1 MKERV
6 GDNIRSGM
14 FWTFME
20 RIGTK
25 IVQFALQLLLARILV
40 PEDYGLCALLLA
52 FINIATVLVNSGL
65 NTALIQKK
73 NADSLDFSSV
83 LYLSLGISI
92 AIYVLLFFISPLIA
106 EFFNDTRLCE
116 LMRVLSITL
125 VIGAFNSVQ
134 LTVLYRKMQFRKL
147 FIANLSGMIVSA
159 VISIGLAL
167 MGYGVW
173 SIVIQY
179 LVNRIVIT
187 ITLFFLVRWIPMLE
201 FSWIRIKSLF
211 NFGWKCMA
219 STFLST
225 IVTDIYTAV
234 VGKFYTKAQ
243 LGTYDTGN
251 KIPSTVSETF
261 TSSLGSV
268 LFPAF
273 SKIQDDIPK
282 LRGLVVKSNKVSS
295 FLIAPIMLALLATAH
310 PLVTI
315 LLTEKWIGAVPFL
328 QMACVLYAFYPLHVA
343 NIQAINAIGK
353 SGTALNCEIQKKIV
367 DLGFLALMVHFSI
380 YWVALGRVLT
390 SIISLWINMR
400 PNVKFLQYKVQSQIR
415 DVMPTFMIAILMCAA
430 MCSVNLMQFV
440 NTYVELIVKLVIGG
454 IVYFGLSYIF
464 NRKTIVYEFKIV
476 MKKNN

>member
-6 GDNIRSGM
+6 EDNIRSGM

-40 PEDYGLCALLLA
+40 PEDYCLCALLLA

-167 MGYGVW
+167 MG
-173 SIVIQY
+173 
-179 LVNRIVIT
+179 
-187 ITLFFLVRWIPMLE
+187 
-201 FSWIRIKSLF
+201 
-211 NFGWKCMA
+211 
-219 STFLST
+219 
-225 IVTDIYTAV
+225 
-234 VGKFYTKAQ
+234 
-243 LGTYDTGN
+243 
-251 KIPSTVSETF
+251 
-261 TSSLGSV
+261 
-268 LFPAF
+268 
-273 SKIQDDIPK
+273 
-282 LRGLVVKSNKVSS
+282 
-295 FLIAPIMLALLATAH
+295 
-310 PLVTI
+310 
-315 LLTEKWIGAVPFL
+315 
-328 QMACVLYAFYPLHVA
+328 
-343 NIQAINAIGK
+343 
-353 SGTALNCEIQKKIV
+353 
-367 DLGFLALMVHFSI
+367 
-380 YWVALGRVLT
+380 
-390 SIISLWINMR
+390 
-400 PNVKFLQYKVQSQIR
+400 
-415 DVMPTFMIAILMCAA
+415 
-430 MCSVNLMQFV
+430 
-440 NTYVELIVKLVIGG
+440 
-454 IVYFGLSYIF
+454 
-464 NRKTIVYEFKIV
+464 
-476 MKKNN
+476 

>member
-125 VIGAFNSVQ
+125 VVGAFNSVQ

-167 MGYGVW
+167 MGWMQPSAPRKGP
-173 SIVIQY
+173 S
-179 LVNRIVIT
+179 
-187 ITLFFLVRWIPMLE
+187 
-201 FSWIRIKSLF
+201 
-211 NFGWKCMA
+211 
-219 STFLST
+219 
-225 IVTDIYTAV
+225 VTRTRC
-234 VGKFYTKAQ
+234 
-243 LGTYDTGN
+243 
-251 KIPSTVSETF
+251 PSANLRSSSPKYSSPVSPDE
-261 TSSLGSV
+261 
-268 LFPAF
+268 A
-273 SKIQDDIPK
+273 
-282 LRGLVVKSNKVSS
+282 
-295 FLIAPIMLALLATAH
+295 
-310 PLVTI
+310 
-315 LLTEKWIGAVPFL
+315 
-328 QMACVLYAFYPLHVA
+328 
-343 NIQAINAIGK
+343 
-353 SGTALNCEIQKKIV
+353 
-367 DLGFLALMVHFSI
+367 
-380 YWVALGRVLT
+380 T
-390 SIISLWINMR
+390 SINTFISRSGM
-400 PNVKFLQYKVQSQIR
+400 
-415 DVMPTFMIAILMCAA
+415 A
-430 MCSVNLMQFV
+430 
-440 NTYVELIVKLVIGG
+440 
-454 IVYFGLSYIF
+454 
-464 NRKTIVYEFKIV
+464 
-476 MKKNN
+476 